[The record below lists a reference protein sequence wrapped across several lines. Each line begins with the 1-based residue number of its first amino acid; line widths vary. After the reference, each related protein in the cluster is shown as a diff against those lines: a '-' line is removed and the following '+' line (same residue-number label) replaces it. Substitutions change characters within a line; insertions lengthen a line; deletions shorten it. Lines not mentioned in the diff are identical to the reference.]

1 MGLVI
6 GCRMLVEPYL
16 GRSYMLRETSQ
27 EKALR
32 LAASGPR
39 EECRRVRERIRR
51 DHVRTG
57 HDPDGRPPR
66 LERLVAYVEE
76 HLFEASL
83 SVLGACEAVGIG
95 NRNMAAELRAYT
107 GYTTDELIDK
117 LRIDT
122 AVGLVVATRIKITS
136 IGHLL
141 GFKAYST
148 FLRTYK
154 HWAGE
159 TPRDTR
165 DRHGI
170 DPAAD
175 IPFDFGNWRLVRRI
189 GEGALTPEELRRFH
203 DRIAEL
209 YPDELGEREDSAP
222 ETATV
227 VVPAVMDA
235 EAFERFQAAE
245 VIWPKLVELPFTE
258 QRELVRGCPF
268 WTPAFFDF
276 LHRKSREEG
285 RRCHQR
291 GIEVSQLV
299 LDSLDASEA
308 RLGERVHELRVE
320 GWSWLGNARRLD
332 LDFGGAEAPF
342 HRAEALLDANN
353 LRDSRA
359 AGIFYLCKGTL
370 RMFQRRHVEAIGLY
384 DYSLPA
390 LEQAGDVRFQIQS
403 LLHRA
408 AALRYDQRFEEA
420 TSTLRKAKALLK
432 GETAEELTFWVNHD
446 TIVALTRAGD
456 FHLAKAHLKSIAQEV
471 SRLPIPL
478 WGYQVQWL
486 KAVIDHGLERT
497 ESAEADYL
505 SSWHGFQAL
514 GEPLYAAL
522 VMLDLA
528 ILYSEAG
535 KIDRVIEIATTIFH
549 VFDSLKLNDETVA
562 CIKLFREAI
571 TQTRVTSTLLARV
584 RFLLWCDPLVA
595 LQ

>member
-1 MGLVI
+1 
-6 GCRMLVEPYL
+6 
-16 GRSYMLRETSQ
+16 MLRETSQ
-27 EKALR
+27 ERALR

-39 EECRRVRERIRR
+39 EECRQVRDRIRR

-66 LERLVAYVEE
+66 LERLVAYVDE

-95 NRNMAAELRAYT
+95 NRNIAAELRAYT
-107 GYTTDELIDK
+107 GYTVDELIDK

-122 AVGLVVATRIKITS
+122 AVGLVVATRIKVAS

-148 FLRTYK
+148 FLRAYK
-154 HWAGE
+154 HWTGE

-165 DRHGI
+165 NRHGI

-189 GEGALTPEELRRFH
+189 GEGALTPDEQRRFH
-203 DRIAEL
+203 DRLAEF
-209 YPDELGEREDSAP
+209 YPEEFGEREGCAP

-285 RRCHQR
+285 RRCRQR

-320 GWSWLGNARRLD
+320 GWSWVGNARRLA

-342 HRAEALLDANN
+342 HRAEALLDAHN

-359 AGIFYLCKGTL
+359 AGIFYFLKGTF
-370 RMFQRRHVEAIGLY
+370 RMFQRRQVEAIDLY
-384 DYSLPA
+384 DSALPP
-390 LEQAGDVRFQIQS
+390 LEKARDVRFQIKT
-403 LLHRA
+403 LLQRA
-408 AALRYDQRFEEA
+408 LALIYHTRFEEVEP
-420 TSTLRKAKALLK
+420 TLKTARCLLK
-432 GETAEELTFWVNHD
+432 DEADEELAFCIIHTR
-446 TIVALTRAGD
+446 IVASARAGKFD
-456 FHLAKAHLKSIAQEV
+456 RAENQLKTIADRV
-471 SRLPIPL
+471 VKLSVPL
-478 WGYQVQWL
+478 WRCQILWL
-486 KAVIDHGLERT
+486 EAIIDHGLGRLEL
-497 ESAEADYL
+497 AETKYL
-505 SSWHGFQAL
+505 SSWHDFGDL
-514 GEPLYAAL
+514 DEPLKAAL
-522 VMLDLA
+522 VLLDLA
-528 ILYSEAG
+528 VLYSETGEAT
-535 KIDRVIEIATTIFH
+535 KVIEISTKICH
-549 VFDSLKLNDETVA
+549 VFES
-562 CIKLFREAI
+562 IKLYNETTASLRLLYDAISRVQVTEAALRE
-571 TQTRVTSTLLARV
+571 V
-584 RFLLWCDPLVA
+584 RFALWRDPLVG
-595 LQ
+595 L